1 MSIKKGDLVTVI
13 SGEAR
18 GKSGRILKI
27 FPKAQRI
34 IVEKVNMVKRHQR
47 PSAEFPQGGLIEKEL
62 PISICN
68 VALVC
73 PRCSQ
78 VTRIQ
83 KKQVGPNMTLRA
95 CKKCGEVIDEQK

>member
-13 SGEAR
+13 SGEER
-18 GKSGRILKI
+18 GKSGRILKV
-27 FPKAQRI
+27 FPEKQRI
-34 IVEKVNMVKRHQR
+34 IVERVNMVKRHQR
-47 PSAEFPQGGLIEKEL
+47 PSTEFPQGGLVEKEL

-68 VALVC
+68 VSIVC

-83 KKQVGPNMTLRA
+83 KKQVSLGVNLRA